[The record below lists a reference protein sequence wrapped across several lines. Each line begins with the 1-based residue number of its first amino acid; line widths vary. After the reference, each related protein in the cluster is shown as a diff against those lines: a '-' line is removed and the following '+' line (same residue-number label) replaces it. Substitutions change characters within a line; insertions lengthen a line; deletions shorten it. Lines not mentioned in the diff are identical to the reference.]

1 MEFSIPVSANIAL
14 PPFGIQS
21 NTQDLTIEIIAA
33 AGLVGERVFD
43 STPSVGS
50 FTTSSSLRFSN
61 PAAGM
66 VSDLVFSF
74 LGEML
79 IREGE
84 FVELGKP

>member
-1 MEFSIPVSANIAL
+1 
-14 PPFGIQS
+14 
-21 NTQDLTIEIIAA
+21 
-33 AGLVGERVFD
+33 
-43 STPSVGS
+43 VGS